1 MESRELYMMWI
12 NWEEQIVS
20 FHEVPGFDRLPFGIF
35 LAGSSRRKIG
45 RPTSGSF

>member
-20 FHEVPGFDRLPFGIF
+20 FHEVPGFDLSLIH
-35 LAGSSRRKIG
+35 I
-45 RPTSGSF
+45 